1 MVVVMPRSLLGVVAN
16 GHPLARGRAT
26 AERFAAARHGGRTGL
41 RVFALPL
48 PAVPLR
54 LAWHPRQQADPAHRW
69 LRETL
74 LAMMK
79 DRA

>member
-1 MVVVMPRSLLGVVAN
+1 M
-16 GHPLARGRAT
+16 GRAL
-26 AERFAAARHGGRTGL
+26 GL

-48 PAVPLR
+48 PLPAVPLR
-54 LAWHPRQQADPAHRW
+54 LVWHPRQQADPAHLW

-79 DRA
+79 ERS